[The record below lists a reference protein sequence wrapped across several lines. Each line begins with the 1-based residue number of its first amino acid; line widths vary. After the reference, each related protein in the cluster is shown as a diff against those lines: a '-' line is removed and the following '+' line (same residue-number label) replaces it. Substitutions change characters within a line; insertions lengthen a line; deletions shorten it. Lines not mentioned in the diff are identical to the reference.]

1 MTSTTYA
8 SPLTSVSVIAGIAAQ
23 LSRGG
28 GSALPAALLDLDRY
42 VGGTATVVL
51 SRLGERRW
59 DSLHVG
65 RAAPVAAP
73 VPAPSPAPSPA
84 TVSGHRSV
92 ELPLRRGARLLGWL
106 RVDGLPP
113 TASTEVLATVADILA
128 LVLTATSTGAVDDLL
143 ADADLDCEQLAD
155 ELHDGTAQA
164 LVAARY
170 ATDLAARTLRA
181 TPGDAISTRARQ
193 QVAAARAAVQ
203 EALVGVRQT
212 IWWQRSRRDSDLLV
226 ALLALVERQR
236 AAGLAEL
243 RIAVVPPGGDVTRG
257 LRPAVVVTAYR
268 LVQALLRPPSGPLT
282 LVLRRGDGLLDL
294 DLRGGRVLDDAA
306 FGRWLRRADAL
317 GGHATL
323 SHARVRLLL
332 PDDLPRP
339 TGCPA

>member
-1 MTSTTYA
+1 VTSTTYA

-28 GSALPAALLDLDRY
+28 ASALPAALLDLDRY

-51 SRLGERRW
+51 SRLGGRRW
-59 DSLHVG
+59 DSLHIG
-65 RAAPVAAP
+65 RAAPI
-73 VPAPSPAPSPA
+73 PAPSPAPSPA
-84 TVSGHRSV
+84 PVSGQRSV

-128 LVLTATSTGAVDDLL
+128 LVLTATSIGAVDDLL
-143 ADADLDCEQLAD
+143 ADADLDCERLAD
-155 ELHDGTAQA
+155 ELHDGPAQA

-181 TPGDAISTRARQ
+181 TPGDAISTRAQQ
-193 QVAAARAAVQ
+193 QVADARAAVQ
-203 EALVGVRQT
+203 EALVGLRQT
-212 IWWQRSRRDSDLLV
+212 IWWQRSRCDSDLLL

-243 RIAVVPPGGDVTRG
+243 RIAVVPPGGDLTRG

-306 FGRWLRRADAL
+306 FGRWSRRVDAL
-317 GGHATL
+317 GGHAML

-339 TGCPA
+339 TGWPA